1 MFMVNEQAAPAKEN
15 KLGVMPI
22 NKLLISMSLPMMVS
36 MLVQALYNIVD
47 SIFVSR
53 IGEAALTAVSLS
65 FPIQNL
71 MIAVSGGTGVGINAL
86 LSKSLGEKNFKE
98 SNRAANVGI
107 FLMLLSSAVFAVLG
121 LTLSRFFFEQQ
132 TTDPV
137 ILEYGIQY
145 LTVVT
150 VGSVFLFGQMTMER
164 LLMATGNPMYS
175 MISQISGAVT
185 NIILD
190 PIMIFGLLG
199 FPAMGVTGAA
209 VATIIG
215 QTVGMGISL
224 YFNLAKN
231 KEIRFRWREI
241 RPRAATIQ
249 KIYAVGVPSIIM
261 QSIGSVMTFCM
272 NQILMSYSS
281 TATAVFGVYFKL
293 QSFVF
298 MPVFG
303 LNNGLVPI
311 VAYNFGARRKDRMI
325 LAIKMAILYAMA
337 IMVLG
342 FLVFQIFPAPL
353 LTIFNATEEMQ
364 RIGVHALRKISIS
377 FLFAGYCIISGT
389 VFQALGKSMYSLAVS
404 IARQLVVLLPLCYLL
419 SYIGGLDAVW
429 FAFPLAEIMSV
440 TITTVFLRRIY
451 RTIIKP
457 LGDAPAVEPMAAKR

>member
-1 MFMVNEQAAPAKEN
+1 MANETAAPAKEN

-22 NKLLISMSLPMMVS
+22 NKLLISMSLPMMIS

-47 SIFVSR
+47 SIFVSQ
-53 IGEAALTAVSLS
+53 IGEAALTAVSLC

-98 SNRAANVGI
+98 SDRAANVGI

-121 LTLSRFFFEQQ
+121 LALSRFFFEQQ
-132 TTDPV
+132 TDDPV

-150 VGSVFLFGQMTMER
+150 VGSVFLFGQMTLER
-164 LLMATGNPMYS
+164 LLMSTGNPKYS
-175 MISQISGAVT
+175 MISQSAGAIT

-215 QTVGMGISL
+215 QSVGVGISL

-231 KEIRFRWREI
+231 KEIHFQWREI

-325 LAIKMAILYAMA
+325 LAIKMAIVYAVS

-342 FLVFQIFPAPL
+342 FLIFQIFPAQL
-353 LTIFNATEEMQ
+353 LSIFNATPAMQ

-377 FLFAGYCIISGT
+377 FLFAGYCIIIGT
-389 VFQALGKSMYSLAVS
+389 VFQALGKSVYSLAVS
-404 IARQLVVLLPLCYLL
+404 IARQLVVLIPLCYLL
-419 SYIGGLDAVW
+419 SYLGGLDAVW
-429 FAFPLAEIMSV
+429 FAFPLSEIMSV
-440 TITTVFLRRIY
+440 TITTFYLRRIY
-451 RTIIKP
+451 RMIIQP
-457 LGDAPAVEPMAAKR
+457 LAEGGTP

>member
-47 SIFVSR
+47 SIFVSQ

-71 MIAVSGGTGVGINAL
+71 MIAIGGGTGVGINAL

-98 SNRAANVGI
+98 ANRAANVGI
-107 FLMLLSSAVFAVLG
+107 FLMLLSSVVFAVLG
-121 LTLSRFFFEQQ
+121 LSLSRFFFERQ
-132 TTDPV
+132 TSDPV

-145 LTVVT
+145 LSVVT
-150 VGSVFLFGQMTMER
+150 VGSVFLFGQMTLER
-164 LLMATGNPMYS
+164 LLTATGNPVYS
-175 MISQISGAVT
+175 MISQMAGAIT

-190 PIMIFGLLG
+190 PILIFGWFG

-209 VATIIG
+209 VATLIG
-215 QTVGMGISL
+215 QTVGVSISL
-224 YFNLAKN
+224 YCNLVKN
-231 KEIRFRWREI
+231 KEIRFQLREI
-241 RPRAATIQ
+241 RPRASTIR

-272 NQILMSYSS
+272 NQILLSYSS

-311 VAYNFGARRKDRMI
+311 VAYNYGARRKDRMTS
-325 LAIKMAILYAMA
+325 AVKMAILYAMS
-337 IMVLG
+337 IMILG
-342 FLVFQIFPAPL
+342 FLVFQIFPAQL
-353 LTIFNATEEMQ
+353 LSIFNATEEML
-364 RIGVHALRKISIS
+364 RIGVHALRKISLS

-389 VFQALGKSMYSLAVS
+389 VFQALGKGMYSLAVS
-404 IARQLVVLLPLCYLL
+404 VARQLVVLLPLCYLL
-419 SYIGGLDAVW
+419 SYLGGLDAVW

-451 RTIIKP
+451 QTIIKP
-457 LGDAPAVEPMAAKR
+457 LGEGVR